1 MRIIITIALFLLSML
16 SMAQDLEMAEKMRSE
31 GKIYVV
37 VAVLT
42 VILIGLLIYLINIDK
57 KVGKLEKELKK

>member
-1 MRIIITIALFLLSML
+1 MRIIITIALFLLSMI